1 MESIKKFLKNF
12 EEYLSALLLACM
24 VILIFMQIVFR
35 FLLNLPLRWTE
46 ESARYSMI
54 LLIYLSACSGVKK
67 EKHIRIEAI
76 HDALPQKAAF
86 VYWLFSNVIWF
97 VFNTVMIYF
106 GIKMALHI
114 YSTGQVSPVLHV
126 SMGLLYMVIP
136 VCFTIM
142 NIRIIQLVI
151 SRIQKEKAA
160 VSQPALPEENG
171 GKSI

>member
-1 MESIKKFLKNF
+1 MKLFKNLLENM
-12 EEYLSALLLACM
+12 EEYLSAILLACM
-24 VILIFMQIVFR
+24 VILIFMQIIFR

-46 ESARYSMI
+46 ESARYAMI

-76 HDALPQKAAF
+76 HGALPPKAAF
-86 VYWLFSNVIWF
+86 VYWLISNVIWF
-97 VFNTVMIYF
+97 AFNAFMIYY
-106 GIKMALHI
+106 GLKMALHI
-114 YSTGQVSPVLHV
+114 YATGQVSPVLHV

-142 NIRIIQLVI
+142 DIRIIQLVI
-151 SRIQKEKAA
+151 SRLRADKVPAA
-160 VSQPALPEENG
+160 QPVFAEEEG